1 MSQETVA
8 QLETALVNLKAR
20 LFDTEETVRQSQA
33 NLQTLQQ
40 YLSQIVELLQ
50 VPVSDQGVVNIEDIL
65 ESIRAIRAN
74 VVATVDENSLSLEE
88 VVSETAE
95 VAE

>member
-1 MSQETVA
+1 MSQETVT

-50 VPVSDQGVVNIEDIL
+50 VPVSDQGIVNIEDIL
-65 ESIRAIRAN
+65 ESIRAIQAN

-88 VVSETAE
+88 VVGETAE